1 MGMEAISKDEMQFTV
16 AVPII
21 ASELSVLHYDGLE
34 YLDFRDGETY
44 LRFSVKK
51 AKDRDGEDVGE
62 DCIVPFQ
69 VAYAVSVHKAQGLEY
84 SSVKLIIT
92 KDVEE
97 RITHSVFY
105 TAITRA
111 RERLHIY
118 WSPESQNKIL
128 SSFEISK
135 EHKDAY
141 LLSNRRGLKIQRN
154 NGWPSVCHWL
164 RLRRNFVS
172 SCALEYNLI
181 LRNSADIIVLGHLN
195 RQIVHCRF
203 LSAADLMSLSNAGLD
218 HADTDRVDSQYL
230 AVLMRANTHSLAAA
244 DTTLWTLI
252 II

>member
-1 MGMEAISKDEMQFTV
+1 MLTSLVIGGA
-16 AVPII
+16 
-21 ASELSVLHYDGLE
+21 
-34 YLDFRDGETY
+34 
-44 LRFSVKK
+44 LRFS
-51 AKDRDGEDVGE
+51 G
-62 DCIVPFQ
+62 
-69 VAYAVSVHKAQGLEY
+69 
-84 SSVKLIIT
+84 
-92 KDVEE
+92 
-97 RITHSVFY
+97 
-105 TAITRA
+105 
-111 RERLHIY
+111 
-118 WSPESQNKIL
+118 
-128 SSFEISK
+128 
-135 EHKDAY
+135 
-141 LLSNRRGLKIQRN
+141 N

-181 LRNSADIIVLGHLN
+181 LRNSADNIVLGHLN